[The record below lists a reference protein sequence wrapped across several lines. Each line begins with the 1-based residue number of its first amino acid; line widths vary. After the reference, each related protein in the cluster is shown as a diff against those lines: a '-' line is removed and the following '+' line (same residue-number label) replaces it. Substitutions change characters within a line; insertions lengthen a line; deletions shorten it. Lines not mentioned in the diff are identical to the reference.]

1 MVRSS
6 YRLNSRLAAAIPRSP
21 PRLHHVCRLRPR
33 HREAELRAL
42 DATLSRVHGLVASG
56 VTAVPRIFR
65 VPNPELP
72 PPPPSSSQESPPLPP
87 SIPVVDL
94 GGAGGDREAVVAA
107 IRRAAVEWGFFQV
120 TGHGVPAVVAGAA
133 VAAARAFHE
142 SGGGEGTDK
151 ARLYSRDPARAAK
164 YNCNFDLYQ
173 SPAANWRE
181 TLYLRM
187 APDPPT
193 CRNTAAWTDWNRKN
207 PMTITTKACVYCSSE
222 NGDVFFE
229 YANNIKNL
237 LDTLFMLLSE
247 ALGLKQ
253 GYLTDIGCN
262 QGQMILCHYYPP
274 CPQPELAIGTTR
286 HSDSGFLTVLLQDQT
301 GGLQVLHNNR
311 SVKHRVVAQSSRPR
325 VSITCFPSN
334 PTSTRMF
341 GLIKELLSDD
351 SPALYRETLVKDYVE
366 HYYSIGLG
374 PKKAINDFRL

>member
-193 CRNTAAWTDWNRKN
+193 CRNTA
-207 PMTITTKACVYCSSE
+207 
-222 NGDVFFE
+222 
-229 YANNIKNL
+229 
-237 LDTLFMLLSE
+237 E

-301 GGLQVLHNNR
+301 GGLQVLHNNRWVNITPLPGAFIVNIGDLMQIISNDKFR